1 MDRPKV
7 LVTPPKS
14 IMRRIST
21 SEAEDALLS
30 FSEVVENDKDRQFT
44 PEELEDITV
53 DVDGVITSW
62 GSPRIT
68 PDVLEKAGRLKII
81 GHAAGSVKPYICDEV
96 FERGIVV
103 TNAASTIAYSV
114 AEYALVQMLNCLR
127 EIPDYIRLMKEGAE
141 QPFKREHYG
150 EGLCKDLTGK
160 RIGLVGSGNVARRL
174 IQLLKAFDVEI
185 KVYDPYLSEAEAA
198 HLGVKKAS
206 FEEVLSNSDVI
217 SLHAAVTPE
226 THHMMGRRELEMIN
240 DGAVFINCARGALVD
255 ESALI
260 FELRKGRFK
269 AALDVAGEETRGIP
283 LDSDL
288 RKLDNVYLTPGLAG
302 PSGERRRKMF
312 GTVVEDFRLFFT
324 GKEPRNIVRR
334 ETLPRIA

>member
-7 LVTPPKS
+7 LVTPPRS
-14 IMRRIST
+14 LYRSIST
-21 SEAEDALLS
+21 PEAEAVLLS
-30 FSEVVENDKDRQFT
+30 FADVVRNDKDRQFT
-44 PEELEDITV
+44 SEELEDIIA
-53 DVDGVITSW
+53 DIDGVITSW

-68 PDVLEKAGRLKII
+68 PDVLEKAEKLKII
-81 GHAAGSVKPYICDEV
+81 GHAAGSVKPYVCNEV

-103 TNAASTIAYSV
+103 TNAASEMAYSV
-114 AEYALVQMLNCLR
+114 AEYALAQMLNCLR
-127 EIPDYIRLMKEGAE
+127 EIPNYIMLMKKGAE

-150 EGLCKDLTGK
+150 KGRCKDLTGK

-174 IQLLKAFDVEI
+174 IQLLKPFDVDI
-185 KVYDPYLSEAEAA
+185 KVYDPYLPEAEAA

-217 SLHAAVTPE
+217 SLHAASTPE
-226 THHMMGRRELEMIN
+226 THHMIGRRELEMIP

-255 ESALI
+255 ETALI
-260 FELRKGRFK
+260 CELRKGRFR
-269 AALDVAGEETRGIP
+269 AALDVAGEETEGIP

-288 RKLDNVYLTPGLAG
+288 RRLDGVYLTPGLAG

-312 GTVVEDFRLFFT
+312 GVVVEDFRLFFT
-324 GKEPRNIVRR
+324 GKEPKNIVRR
-334 ETLPRIA
+334 EMLPKIA